1 MQHQNLVNVITDALP
16 GLNKSERKVA
26 DAILSDPESAT
37 GSSIASLAKRANVS
51 EPSVNRF
58 CKRFNTAGFPDF
70 KLKLAKS
77 LVSGVRFV
85 NRNVDPNDTVESYTP
100 KIFDSTINDLALIR
114 DSIDHSVVNAVV
126 DQLIQAKRVY
136 FFGLGT
142 SGSVARDAE
151 NKFFRF
157 NLPVSFHDDVLMMR
171 MLASTGSAGDVFFVI
186 SHTGRT
192 KEIIDI
198 AEIASNN
205 GATVIALTSSSS
217 PLTAVS
223 SIALEVDVPENT
235 DEYMAMTSRIVH
247 LVVLDVLAT
256 GFTLRRGPDF
266 LPHLE
271 KIKNSLKP
279 TRYQSEDQLDDVL
292 ISLHPSKKSKFI
304 IVQSEI

>member
-1 MQHQNLVNVITDALP
+1 MQHLNLVNFITDALP

-26 DAILSDPESAT
+26 EAILSDPESAT

-279 TRYQSEDQLDDVL
+279 TRYQSED
-292 ISLHPSKKSKFI
+292 
-304 IVQSEI
+304 

>member
-1 MQHQNLVNVITDALP
+1 MQHQNLVNIITDALP

-26 DAILSDPESAT
+26 EAILSDPESAT

-279 TRYQSEDQLDDVL
+279 TKYQSED
-292 ISLHPSKKSKFI
+292 
-304 IVQSEI
+304 

>member
-1 MQHQNLVNVITDALP
+1 MQHLNLVNVITDALP

-26 DAILSDPESAT
+26 EAILSDPESAT

-198 AEIASNN
+198 AEIASKN

-279 TRYQSEDQLDDVL
+279 TRYQSED
-292 ISLHPSKKSKFI
+292 
-304 IVQSEI
+304 

>member
-1 MQHQNLVNVITDALP
+1 MQHQNLVNVITNALP
-16 GLNKSERKVA
+16 SLNKSERKVA
-26 DAILSDPESAT
+26 EAILSDPESAT

-217 PLTAVS
+217 PLTTVS

-271 KIKNSLKP
+271 RIKNSLKP
-279 TRYQSEDQLDDVL
+279 TRYQSED
-292 ISLHPSKKSKFI
+292 
-304 IVQSEI
+304 

>member
-26 DAILSDPESAT
+26 EAILSDPESAT

-58 CKRFNTAGFPDF
+58 RKRFNTAGFPDF

-279 TRYQSEDQLDDVL
+279 TRYQSED
-292 ISLHPSKKSKFI
+292 
-304 IVQSEI
+304 

>member
-1 MQHQNLVNVITDALP
+1 MQHQNLVNIITDALP

-26 DAILSDPESAT
+26 EAILSDPESAT

-279 TRYQSEDQLDDVL
+279 TRYQSKD
-292 ISLHPSKKSKFI
+292 
-304 IVQSEI
+304 

>member
-26 DAILSDPESAT
+26 EAILSDPESAT

-279 TRYQSEDQLDDVL
+279 TRYQSKDQLDDVL
-292 ISLHPSKKSKFI
+292 NSLHLLNTSKII
-304 IVQSEI
+304 IVWPKT

>member
-114 DSIDHSVVNAVV
+114 DSIDHCVVNAMV

-271 KIKNSLKP
+271 RIKNSLKP
-279 TRYQSEDQLDDVL
+279 TRYQSED
-292 ISLHPSKKSKFI
+292 
-304 IVQSEI
+304 

>member
-26 DAILSDPESAT
+26 EAILSDPESAT

-157 NLPVSFHDDVLMMR
+157 NFPVSFHDDVLMMR

-198 AEIASNN
+198 AEIASKN

-271 KIKNSLKP
+271 RIKNSLKP
-279 TRYQSEDQLDDVL
+279 TRYQSED
-292 ISLHPSKKSKFI
+292 
-304 IVQSEI
+304 

>member
-26 DAILSDPESAT
+26 EAILSDPESAT

-198 AEIASNN
+198 AEIASKN

-271 KIKNSLKP
+271 RIKNSLKP
-279 TRYQSEDQLDDVL
+279 TRYQSED
-292 ISLHPSKKSKFI
+292 
-304 IVQSEI
+304 